1 MWIVKGKTVAG
12 KDVEY
17 KVPAGKD
24 TDKAFVMA
32 LAFQEHGKSN
42 PDDALTAETTV
53 TWSSDNVTNLPNPIV
68 LGQRVNYIVEM
79 RVSKGVWER
88 HSVRAYRNTDSAVE
102 ALESAASEFPG
113 EKFRIVETET
123 TTRVSIVSKNAF
135 TLADEKPDEKPV
147 DEKPA
152 DTPKEDAAPKKATT
166 AKPKAA

>member
-17 KVPAGKD
+17 KVPTGKD

-123 TTRVSIVSKNAF
+123 VTRVSIVSKNAF
-135 TLADEKPDEKPV
+135 TLAEEKPDT
-147 DEKPA
+147 PA
-152 DTPKEDAAPKKATT
+152 DAPKEDAAPKKATT